1 MGATVGERLSRDTSN
16 EVENEWL
23 RGSTYFSGV
32 PNGTHQTTE
41 RPLSFTIDLLVV
53 AA

>member
-1 MGATVGERLSRDTSN
+1 MALATSERNRGEI
-16 EVENEWL
+16 
-23 RGSTYFSGV
+23 GV
-32 PNGTHQTTE
+32 PNGSQQTTE